1 MRFFQK
7 LLTKLLVLFSSIV
20 IHSQEVDFHP
30 PIDAPF
36 NLSGTFGEFRSRFHT
51 GIDFKGGEGINIFS
65 IEDGYISRIE
75 VSPSGYGKVV
85 YITHPNGYSSV
96 YAHLSRFSPD
106 IEKYIKSEQYRSQS
120 YTVKK
125 FPKKDQIQVKR
136 GELLGYSGNTG
147 RSFGAHLHFEIRDTN
162 SQDALNP
169 LMFNYTY
176 EDLERPIIRGL
187 FTINE
192 NNTLIRDLP
201 KRIRISKTNDST
213 YVADNIIFN
222 GDIGFGIDIYDI
234 QYKNL
239 FNRNGVYKV
248 ELLIDSIQ
256 KFSYS
261 MDRIKFSE
269 NHYKKLM
276 YDYLSLV
283 KNNRR
288 VLKVYIP
295 PRSNLSFLKT
305 NDFNGIIKSNE
316 ITNSK
321 VNIKVTDWN
330 NNSSYLEFKIISAD
344 TLKSNK
350 PLNGIE
356 ILTNQKYVINKGE
369 SVVEIN
375 KNTFYEDVLLNITS
389 KDDTIDLGDEIT
401 PFRSSIKLKI
411 PIDENIDSISL
422 SQTFIG
428 KIVNNKINYI
438 SSKINDSYITAN
450 TSSLGRYII
459 SRDSILPEIR
469 PINFKNKSNVKS
481 NKTLRLRIK
490 DDKSGIKNYKAYIN
504 GKWALFEYEPKQNLI
519 FHDLSDSVIEDGEND
534 LLIEFE
540 DGVGNKQ
547 TYNTIIY
554 Y

>member
-106 IEKYIKSEQYRSQS
+106 IEKYIKSEQYRSKS

-187 FTINE
+187 YTINE

-316 ITNSK
+316 IINSK

-330 NNSSYLEFKIISAD
+330 NNSSYLKFKIISAD

-411 PIDENIDSISL
+411 PINENIDSLSL

-438 SSKINDSYITAN
+438 RSKINDSYITAN

>member
-7 LLTKLLVLFSSIV
+7 LLTKLLVLFSTIV

-106 IEKYIKSEQYRSQS
+106 IEKYIKSEQYRSKS
-120 YTVKK
+120 FTVKK

-187 FTINE
+187 YTINE
-192 NNTLIRDLP
+192 DNTLIRDLP
-201 KRIRISKTNDST
+201 KRTRIYKTNDST

-222 GDIGFGIDIYDI
+222 GDIGFGIDVYDI

-316 ITNSK
+316 IINSK

-330 NNSSYLEFKIISAD
+330 NNSSYIEFKIINAD

-369 SVVEIN
+369 SVVEIS

-389 KDDTIDLGDEIT
+389 KDDTIDLGEETT

-411 PIDENIDSISL
+411 PIDKNIDSLRL

-547 TYNTIIY
+547 TYNTKIY

>member
-106 IEKYIKSEQYRSQS
+106 IERYIKSEQYRSKS

-187 FTINE
+187 YTINE

-316 ITNSK
+316 ITDSK

-330 NNSSYLEFKIISAD
+330 NNSSYLEFKIIRAD

-411 PIDENIDSISL
+411 PIDENIDSLSL

-547 TYNTIIY
+547 TYNTKIY

>member
-106 IEKYIKSEQYRSQS
+106 IEKYVKSEQYRSKS

-187 FTINE
+187 YTINE

-248 ELLIDSIQ
+248 ELLIDSIK

-316 ITNSK
+316 IINSK

-330 NNSSYLEFKIISAD
+330 NNSSYLKFKIISAD

-411 PIDENIDSISL
+411 PIDENIDSLSL

-438 SSKINDSYITAN
+438 RSKINDSYITAN

-490 DDKSGIKNYKAYIN
+490 DDKSGIKNYKAHIN

-547 TYNTIIY
+547 TYNTKIY

>member
-20 IHSQEVDFHP
+20 IHSQEVDFHS

-106 IEKYIKSEQYRSQS
+106 IEKYIKSEQYRSKS
-120 YTVKK
+120 FTVKK

-187 FTINE
+187 YTINE

-350 PLNGIE
+350 SLNGIE

-547 TYNTIIY
+547 TYNTKIY

>member
-106 IEKYIKSEQYRSQS
+106 IEKYIKSEQYRSKS

-316 ITNSK
+316 ITDSK

-330 NNSSYLEFKIISAD
+330 NNSSYLKFKIISAD
-344 TLKSNK
+344 SLKSNK

-375 KNTFYEDVLLNITS
+375 KNAFYEDVLLNITS
-389 KDDTIDLGDEIT
+389 KDDTIDLGEEIT
-401 PFRSSIKLKI
+401 PFRSSIKLNI
-411 PIDENIDSISL
+411 PIDKNIDSLSL

-547 TYNTIIY
+547 TYNTKIY

>member
-106 IEKYIKSEQYRSQS
+106 IEKYVKSEQYRSKS

-176 EDLERPIIRGL
+176 EDLERPVIRGL
-187 FTINE
+187 YTINE

-248 ELLIDSIQ
+248 ELLIDSIK

-316 ITNSK
+316 IINSK

-344 TLKSNK
+344 KLKSNK

-411 PIDENIDSISL
+411 PIDENIDSLSL

-547 TYNTIIY
+547 TYNTKIY

>member
-106 IEKYIKSEQYRSQS
+106 IEKYIKSEQYRSKS

-187 FTINE
+187 YTINE

-248 ELLIDSIQ
+248 ELLIDSIK

-316 ITNSK
+316 IINSK

-330 NNSSYLEFKIISAD
+330 NNSSYLKFKIISAD

-411 PIDENIDSISL
+411 PIDENIDSLSL

-547 TYNTIIY
+547 TYNTKIY

>member
-106 IEKYIKSEQYRSQS
+106 IEKYIKSEQYRSKS
-120 YTVKK
+120 FTVKK

-187 FTINE
+187 YTINE

-288 VLKVYIP
+288 VLKVYKP
-295 PRSNLSFLKT
+295 PRSNLSFLKA
-305 NDFNGIIKSNE
+305 NNFNGIIKSNE
-316 ITNSK
+316 ITDSK

-330 NNSSYLEFKIISAD
+330 NNSSYLKFKIIS
-344 TLKSNK
+344 TVSLESNK
-350 PLNGIE
+350 PFNGIE

-389 KDDTIDLGDEIT
+389 KDDTIDLGEEIT

-411 PIDENIDSISL
+411 PIDENIDSLSL

-547 TYNTIIY
+547 TYNTKIY

>member
-20 IHSQEVDFHP
+20 IHSQEVNFHP

-96 YAHLSRFSPD
+96 YAHLSRFSPN
-106 IEKYIKSEQYRSQS
+106 IEKYIKSEQYRSKS
-120 YTVKK
+120 FTVKK

-187 FTINE
+187 YTINE

-213 YVADNIIFN
+213 YVADDIIFA

-305 NDFNGIIKSNE
+305 NDFNGIIKSNK
-316 ITNSK
+316 IINSK

-330 NNSSYLEFKIISAD
+330 NNSSYLEFKIIRAD

-389 KDDTIDLGDEIT
+389 QNDTIDLGEEIT

-411 PIDENIDSISL
+411 PIDENIDSLRL

-428 KIVNNKINYI
+428 KIVNNKISYL

-547 TYNTIIY
+547 TYNTKIY

>member
-106 IEKYIKSEQYRSQS
+106 IEKYIKSEQYRSKS

-187 FTINE
+187 YTINE

-316 ITNSK
+316 IINSE

-411 PIDENIDSISL
+411 PIDENIDSLSL

-547 TYNTIIY
+547 TYNTKIY

>member
-106 IEKYIKSEQYRSQS
+106 IEKYIKSEQYRSKS

-187 FTINE
+187 YTINE

-316 ITNSK
+316 IINSK

-411 PIDENIDSISL
+411 PIDKNIDSLSL

-438 SSKINDSYITAN
+438 GSKINDSYITAN

-547 TYNTIIY
+547 TYNTKIY

>member
-106 IEKYIKSEQYRSQS
+106 IERYIKSEQYRSKS
-120 YTVKK
+120 FTVKK

-187 FTINE
+187 YTINE

-330 NNSSYLEFKIISAD
+330 NNSSYLKFKIISAD
-344 TLKSNK
+344 SLKSNK
-350 PLNGIE
+350 PLSGIE
-356 ILTNQKYVINKGE
+356 ILTNQKYVINKGK

-411 PIDENIDSISL
+411 PIDENIDSLSL

-547 TYNTIIY
+547 TYNTKIY

>member
-106 IEKYIKSEQYRSQS
+106 IEKYIKSEQYRSKS

-187 FTINE
+187 YTINE
-192 NNTLIRDLP
+192 DNTLIRDLP

-248 ELLIDSIQ
+248 ELLIDSVQ

-330 NNSSYLEFKIISAD
+330 NNSSYLEFKIISTD
-344 TLKSNK
+344 SLKSNK

-389 KDDTIDLGDEIT
+389 KDDTIDLGEEIT

-411 PIDENIDSISL
+411 PIDKNIDSLRL

-438 SSKINDSYITAN
+438 SSKINDSYITVN

-519 FHDLSDSVIEDGEND
+519 FHDLSDSIIEDGEND

-547 TYNTIIY
+547 TYNTKIY

>member
-106 IEKYIKSEQYRSQS
+106 IERYIKSEQYRSKS

-305 NDFNGIIKSNE
+305 NDFNGIIKSNK
-316 ITNSK
+316 IINSK

-330 NNSSYLEFKIISAD
+330 NNSSYLEFKIIRAD

-411 PIDENIDSISL
+411 PIDENIDSLSL

-547 TYNTIIY
+547 TYNTKIY

>member
-106 IEKYIKSEQYRSQS
+106 IERYIKSEQYRSKS
-120 YTVKK
+120 FTVKK

-316 ITNSK
+316 IINSK

-330 NNSSYLEFKIISAD
+330 NNSSYLKFKIISAD
-344 TLKSNK
+344 SLKSNK
-350 PLNGIE
+350 PLSGIE

-389 KDDTIDLGDEIT
+389 MDDTIDLGEEIT
-401 PFRSSIKLKI
+401 PFRSSIKLNI
-411 PIDENIDSISL
+411 PIDKNIDSLSL

-547 TYNTIIY
+547 TYNTKIY

>member
-106 IEKYIKSEQYRSQS
+106 IEKYIKSEQYRSKS
-120 YTVKK
+120 FTVKK

-187 FTINE
+187 YTINE

-344 TLKSNK
+344 SLKSNK

-411 PIDENIDSISL
+411 PIDENIDSLSL

-547 TYNTIIY
+547 TYNTKIY

>member
-106 IEKYIKSEQYRSQS
+106 IEKYIKSEQYRSKS

-187 FTINE
+187 YTINE

-201 KRIRISKTNDST
+201 KRVRISKTNDST
-213 YVADNIIFN
+213 YVADDIIFA

-316 ITNSK
+316 ITDSK

-389 KDDTIDLGDEIT
+389 KDDTIDLGEEIT

-411 PIDENIDSISL
+411 PIDKNIDSLRL

-547 TYNTIIY
+547 TYNTKIY

>member
-106 IEKYIKSEQYRSQS
+106 IERYIKSEQYRSKS
-120 YTVKK
+120 FTVKK

-305 NDFNGIIKSNE
+305 NDFNGIIKSDK
-316 ITNSK
+316 IIDSK

-330 NNSSYLEFKIISAD
+330 NNSSYLEFKIISTD
-344 TLKSNK
+344 SLKSNK

-389 KDDTIDLGDEIT
+389 KDDTIDLGEEIT

-411 PIDENIDSISL
+411 PIDKNIDSLRL

-469 PINFKNKSNVKS
+469 PLNFTNKSNVKS

-547 TYNTIIY
+547 TYNTKIY

>member
-106 IEKYIKSEQYRSQS
+106 IEKYIKSEQYRSKS

-187 FTINE
+187 YTINE

-305 NDFNGIIKSNE
+305 NDFNGIVKSDE
-316 ITNSK
+316 ISDSK

-411 PIDENIDSISL
+411 PIDENIDSLSL

-547 TYNTIIY
+547 TYNTKIY

>member
-106 IEKYIKSEQYRSQS
+106 IEKYIKSEQYRSKS

-187 FTINE
+187 YTINE

-389 KDDTIDLGDEIT
+389 KDDTIDLGEEIT

-411 PIDENIDSISL
+411 PIDKNIDSLRL

-547 TYNTIIY
+547 TYNTKIY

>member
-106 IEKYIKSEQYRSQS
+106 IEKYIKSEQYRSKS
-120 YTVKK
+120 FTVKR

-147 RSFGAHLHFEIRDTN
+147 RSFGAHLHFEIRDTS

-187 FTINE
+187 YAINE
-192 NNTLIRDLP
+192 NNTLVRDLP

-213 YVADNIIFN
+213 YVAENIIFN

-316 ITNSK
+316 ITDSK

-330 NNSSYLEFKIISAD
+330 NNSSYLKFKIISAD
-344 TLKSNK
+344 SLKSNK
-350 PLNGIE
+350 PLYGIE

-375 KNTFYEDVLLNITS
+375 KNAFYEDVLLNITS
-389 KDDTIDLGDEIT
+389 RDDTIDLGEEIT

-411 PIDENIDSISL
+411 PIDKNIDSLRL

-438 SSKINDSYITAN
+438 TSKINDSYITAN

-519 FHDLSDSVIEDGEND
+519 FHDLADSVIEDGEND

-547 TYNTIIY
+547 TYNTKIY

>member
-106 IEKYIKSEQYRSQS
+106 IEKYIKSEQYRSKS

-187 FTINE
+187 YTINE

-316 ITNSK
+316 ITDSK

-411 PIDENIDSISL
+411 PIDENIDSLSL

-547 TYNTIIY
+547 TYNTKIY

>member
-106 IEKYIKSEQYRSQS
+106 IEKYIKSEQYRSKS

-187 FTINE
+187 YTINE
-192 NNTLIRDLP
+192 DNTLIRDLP

-411 PIDENIDSISL
+411 PIDENIDSLSL

-438 SSKINDSYITAN
+438 SSKFNDSYVTAN

-547 TYNTIIY
+547 TYNTKIY

>member
-106 IEKYIKSEQYRSQS
+106 IEKYIKSEQYRSKS

-187 FTINE
+187 YTINE

-248 ELLIDSIQ
+248 ELLIDSIK

-305 NDFNGIIKSNE
+305 NDFNGIIKSNK
-316 ITNSK
+316 IINSK

-330 NNSSYLEFKIISAD
+330 NNSSYLEFKIIKAD

-389 KDDTIDLGDEIT
+389 KDDTIDLGEEIT

-411 PIDENIDSISL
+411 PIDKNIDSLRL

-547 TYNTIIY
+547 TYNTKIY

>member
-106 IEKYIKSEQYRSQS
+106 IEKYIKSEQYRSKS

-187 FTINE
+187 YTINE

-248 ELLIDSIQ
+248 ELLIDSIK

-316 ITNSK
+316 IINSK

-330 NNSSYLEFKIISAD
+330 NNSSYLKFKIISAD

-411 PIDENIDSISL
+411 PIDENIDSLRL

-438 SSKINDSYITAN
+438 SSNINDSYITAS
-450 TSSLGRYII
+450 TSSLGKYSI

-469 PINFKNKSNVKS
+469 PLNFKNKSNVKS
-481 NKTLRLRIK
+481 NKTIRLRIK

>member
-1 MRFFQK
+1 MNFFQK
-7 LLTKLLVLFSSIV
+7 LLTKLLVSFSSIV
-20 IHSQEVDFHP
+20 IHSQEVDFHT

-75 VSPSGYGKVV
+75 VSPNGYGKVI

-106 IEKYIKSEQYRSQS
+106 IERYIKSEQYRSKS
-120 YTVKK
+120 FTVKK
-125 FPKKDQIQVKR
+125 FPKKDKIQIKR
-136 GELLGYSGNTG
+136 GELIGYSGNTG
-147 RSFGAHLHFEIRDTN
+147 RSFGAHLHFEIRETN

-169 LMFNYTY
+169 LIFNYTY

-187 FTINE
+187 YTINE
-192 NNTLIRDLP
+192 NNSLIRYLP
-201 KRIRISKTNDST
+201 KRVKISKVNDST
-213 YVADNIIFN
+213 YVADNIVFSGN
-222 GDIGFGIDIYDI
+222 IGFGLDIYDI

-239 FNRNGVYKV
+239 FNRNGVYKI
-248 ELLIDSIQ
+248 ELLIDSIR

-283 KNNRR
+283 KNNKR
-288 VLKVYIP
+288 VLKVYSP
-295 PRSNLSFLKT
+295 PKSNLSFIKK
-305 NDFNGIIKSNE
+305 NDFDGIIKSNE
-316 ITNSK
+316 ISGSN

-330 NNSSYLEFKIISAD
+330 NNASYLKFKIISTD
-344 TLKSNK
+344 SIELNK

-356 ILTNQKYVINKGE
+356 ILANQKYVINKGE
-369 SVVEIN
+369 SSIEIN

-389 KDDTIDLGDEIT
+389 KDNTIDLGEEVT
-401 PFRSSIKLKI
+401 PFRSSIKLKV
-411 PIDENIDSISL
+411 PIDKNLDSLSL

-428 KIVNNKINYI
+428 KIVNNKVNYI
-438 SSKINDSYITAN
+438 SSKINDSFITAN
-450 TSSLGRYII
+450 TSSLGKYII

-481 NKTLRLRIK
+481 NKTLRIKIK
-490 DDKSGIKNYKAYIN
+490 DDKSGIKNYNVYIN

-534 LLIEFE
+534 LLIELE

-547 TYNTIIY
+547 IYKTKIY

>member
-106 IEKYIKSEQYRSQS
+106 IEKYIKSEQYRSKS

-187 FTINE
+187 YTINE

-248 ELLIDSIQ
+248 ELLIDSIK

-316 ITNSK
+316 IINSK

-344 TLKSNK
+344 KLKSNK

-411 PIDENIDSISL
+411 PIDENIDSLSL

-490 DDKSGIKNYKAYIN
+490 DDKSGIKNYKAHIN

-547 TYNTIIY
+547 TYNTKIY

>member
-106 IEKYIKSEQYRSQS
+106 IEKYVKSEQYRSKS

-187 FTINE
+187 YTINE

-201 KRIRISKTNDST
+201 KRIRIYKTNDST

-256 KFSYS
+256 KFYYS

-316 ITNSK
+316 VINSK

-330 NNSSYLEFKIISAD
+330 NNSSYLKFKIISAD

-411 PIDENIDSISL
+411 PIDENIDSLSL

-547 TYNTIIY
+547 TYNTKIY

>member
-106 IEKYIKSEQYRSQS
+106 IEKYIKSEQYRSKS

-187 FTINE
+187 YTINE

-234 QYKNL
+234 QYRNL

-305 NDFNGIIKSNE
+305 NNFNGIIKSNE
-316 ITNSK
+316 ITDSK

-330 NNSSYLEFKIISAD
+330 NNSSYLKFKIISAD

-411 PIDENIDSISL
+411 PIDENIDSLSL

-547 TYNTIIY
+547 TYNTKIY

>member
-106 IEKYIKSEQYRSQS
+106 IEKYIKSEQYRSKS
-120 YTVKK
+120 FTVKK

-187 FTINE
+187 YTINE

-201 KRIRISKTNDST
+201 KRIRISKANDST

-316 ITNSK
+316 IINSK

-411 PIDENIDSISL
+411 PIDENIDSLSL

-547 TYNTIIY
+547 TYNTKIY

>member
-106 IEKYIKSEQYRSQS
+106 IERYIKSEQYRSKS

-187 FTINE
+187 YTINE

-305 NDFNGIIKSNE
+305 NDFNGIIKYNE
-316 ITNSK
+316 ITDSK

-330 NNSSYLEFKIISAD
+330 NNSSYLKFKIISAD

-389 KDDTIDLGDEIT
+389 KDDTIDLGEEIT

-411 PIDENIDSISL
+411 PIDKNIDSLRL

-547 TYNTIIY
+547 TYNTKIY

>member
-106 IEKYIKSEQYRSQS
+106 IEKYIKSEQYRSKS
-120 YTVKK
+120 FTVKK

-187 FTINE
+187 YTINE

-305 NDFNGIIKSNE
+305 NNFNGIIKYNE
-316 ITNSK
+316 ITDSK

-369 SVVEIN
+369 SVVEIS

-411 PIDENIDSISL
+411 PIDENIDSLSL

-450 TSSLGRYII
+450 TSSLGRYIT

-547 TYNTIIY
+547 TYNTKIY